1 MNRRFK
7 KMIAIVSAIAMVVCS
22 VTVYNTS
29 SVNASGSATVDGIIY
44 TVTDGDTD
52 IVEFTCQGI
61 FDSARIHF
69 AWGTALD
76 ADTITATVNGEDVA
90 VDGKNAN
97 GMFIP
102 LSEVSDLGEGE
113 YSIVVTGTSQE
124 DPEKTLTGNATL
136 KIESQGET
144 TTRDPSVVNWI
155 DLGQGYSYDDSTTA
169 SIVNIQQPGFATEL
183 GIYMTVPAGISE
195 VSINGDTS
203 GGSAVQ
209 GAGVVIYLSA
219 LVLKTNEVVITY
231 AGGTATVKIA
241 NANGVDASETT
252 TPEETTSSDEETTPE
267 ETTSADEETTPEE
280 TTSADEETIDP
291 SEITEWTLVTGSSNI
306 YYNIYDNEAKV
317 SVKPQ
322 IEMID
327 GKNTVYTG
335 FSLPGPLNRVVI
347 NGVDVAEEDMPDG
360 SFIRL
365 FVEKLTEEYYTIVV
379 YDHYGT
385 ESVTILLK
393 VEEEPETTTAA
404 PVADDTE
411 ILLNTQFIGA
421 DNWNHDNMISFTD
434 NGDGSMS
441 CVVEEKTGG
450 ATYSTQLVQNGITLE
465 EGKWYVAKY
474 TVSSDVDKNF
484 RLLIQ
489 SDGNAGGDWSEF
501 GGLVTSVKAG
511 QEVEVTLKFQATK
524 TANGNA
530 LYGIMMGYIDE
541 TNSAEAN
548 VTVKSVSLKGYSAE
562 PEVETGSVVVKEPEQ
577 EDYKVTVDNE
587 KVSVVDNKVTL
598 GDAAYGYFCDGKM
611 YAPNSEVTVEA
622 DMAFTSVKE
631 LSVSMANGAG
641 IRYIGTAGI
650 RFQSSIVSDNM
661 DAVASD
667 AITEGTLIT
676 ASDIYEAKGE
686 ELTLTSDY
694 TKLNVT
700 NSGWY
705 NETVGTYCGSICD
718 VVESNYIRNFTAR
731 AYVTI
736 NYENSDAV
744 TVYSSMGP
752 VRSIS
757 QVASAVKA
765 AGYAG
770 IAEEYKSTI
779 DSFIK

>member
-1 MNRRFK
+1 
-7 KMIAIVSAIAMVVCS
+7 MIAIVSAIAMVVCS

-52 IVEFTCQGI
+52 IVGFTCQGI

-124 DPEKTLTGNATL
+124 DPKKTLTGNATL

-144 TTRDPSVVNWI
+144 TTRDPS
-155 DLGQGYSYDDSTTA
+155 
-169 SIVNIQQPGFATEL
+169 
-183 GIYMTVPAGISE
+183 
-195 VSINGDTS
+195 
-203 GGSAVQ
+203 
-209 GAGVVIYLSA
+209 
-219 LVLKTNEVVITY
+219 
-231 AGGTATVKIA
+231 
-241 NANGVDASETT
+241 
-252 TPEETTSSDEETTPE
+252 
-267 ETTSADEETTPEE
+267 
-280 TTSADEETIDP
+280 
-291 SEITEWTLVTGSSNI
+291 EITEWTPVTGSSNI

-327 GKNTVYTG
+327 GKNTVYTALSLAAT
-335 FSLPGPLNRVVI
+335 FSRVVI

-360 SFIRL
+360 AFIRL
-365 FVEKLTEEYYTIVV
+365 FVEKLTEEYYTVVV

-404 PVADDTE
+404 PVPDDTE

-421 DNWNHDNMISFTD
+421 DNWNHDNMISSTD

-441 CVVEEKTGG
+441 CVVEEKAGG
-450 ATYSTQLVQNGITLE
+450 ETYSTQLVQNGITLE

-511 QEVEVTLKFQATK
+511 QEVEVTLKFQASK
-524 TANGNA
+524 AANGNA
-530 LYGIMMGYIDE
+530 LYGILMGYIDA
-541 TNSAEAN
+541 TASAEAN
-548 VTVKSVSLKGYSAE
+548 VTVKAVSLKEYSTE

-587 KVSVVDNKVTL
+587 
-598 GDAAYGYFCDGKM
+598 
-611 YAPNSEVTVEA
+611 
-622 DMAFTSVKE
+622 
-631 LSVSMANGAG
+631 
-641 IRYIGTAGI
+641 
-650 RFQSSIVSDNM
+650 
-661 DAVASD
+661 
-667 AITEGTLIT
+667 
-676 ASDIYEAKGE
+676 
-686 ELTLTSDY
+686 
-694 TKLNVT
+694 
-700 NSGWY
+700 
-705 NETVGTYCGSICD
+705 
-718 VVESNYIRNFTAR
+718 
-731 AYVTI
+731 
-736 NYENSDAV
+736 
-744 TVYSSMGP
+744 
-752 VRSIS
+752 
-757 QVASAVKA
+757 
-765 AGYAG
+765 
-770 IAEEYKSTI
+770 
-779 DSFIK
+779 

>member
-1 MNRRFK
+1 
-7 KMIAIVSAIAMVVCS
+7 MIAIVSAIAMVVCS

-52 IVEFTCQGI
+52 IVGFTCQGI

-124 DPEKTLTGNATL
+124 DPKKTLTGNATL

-144 TTRDPSVVNWI
+144 TTRDPS
-155 DLGQGYSYDDSTTA
+155 
-169 SIVNIQQPGFATEL
+169 
-183 GIYMTVPAGISE
+183 
-195 VSINGDTS
+195 
-203 GGSAVQ
+203 
-209 GAGVVIYLSA
+209 
-219 LVLKTNEVVITY
+219 
-231 AGGTATVKIA
+231 
-241 NANGVDASETT
+241 
-252 TPEETTSSDEETTPE
+252 
-267 ETTSADEETTPEE
+267 
-280 TTSADEETIDP
+280 
-291 SEITEWTLVTGSSNI
+291 EITEWTPVTGSSNI

-322 IEMID
+322 IEMIE
-327 GKNTVYTG
+327 GKNTVYTALSLAAT
-335 FSLPGPLNRVVI
+335 FSRVVI

-360 SFIRL
+360 AFIRL
-365 FVEKLTEEYYTIVV
+365 FVEKLTEEYYTVVV

-404 PVADDTE
+404 PVPDDTE

-421 DNWNHDNMISFTD
+421 DNWNHDNMISSTD

-441 CVVEEKTGG
+441 CVVEEKAGG
-450 ATYSTQLVQNGITLE
+450 ETYSTQLVQNGITLE

-511 QEVEVTLKFQATK
+511 QEVEVTLKFQASK
-524 TANGNA
+524 AANGNA
-530 LYGIMMGYIDE
+530 LYGILMGYIDA
-541 TNSAEAN
+541 TASAEAN
-548 VTVKSVSLKGYSAE
+548 VTVKAVSLKGYSTE

-587 KVSVVDNKVTL
+587 EVSVVDNKVTL

-611 YAPNSEVTVEA
+611 YAPNSEVTVET
-622 DMAFTSVKE
+622 DMVFTSVNE
-631 LSVSMANGAG
+631 LSVTMADGAG

-650 RFQSSIVSDNM
+650 RFQSTVLSDNM
-661 DAVASD
+661 DAVASN

-676 ASDIYEAKGE
+676 ANDIYEAKGTD
-686 ELTLTSDY
+686 LTLTSDY
-694 TKLNVT
+694 TKLDVV

-705 NETVGTYCGSICD
+705 QDTVGTYCGSICD

-736 NYENSDAV
+736 NYENGDAV

-765 AGYAG
+765 AGYIG
-770 IAEEYKSTI
+770 IAEEYQSTI

>member
-7 KMIAIVSAIAMVVCS
+7 KMVAVVCAIAMVVCS
-22 VTVYNTS
+22 VTVYNAS

-44 TVTDGDTD
+44 TVTDGETN
-52 IVEFTCQGI
+52 IVGFTCQGI

-76 ADTITATVNGEDVA
+76 VDTITATVNGEAVT

-113 YSIVVTGTSQE
+113 YPIVVTGTSQE

-136 KIESQGET
+136 KIEEEGET
-144 TTRDPSVVNWI
+144 TTRDPSVVNWV
-155 DLGQGYSYDDSTTA
+155 DLGQGFSYDDSTTA
-169 SIVNIQQPGFATEL
+169 SIINIQQPGFATEL
-183 GIYMTVPAGISE
+183 GVYMTVPAGISE
-195 VSINGDTS
+195 VSINGNTS

-231 AGGTATVKIA
+231 AGGTSTVKIA
-241 NANGVDASETT
+241 NANGVEASETT
-252 TPEETTSSDEETTPE
+252 TPVETSSTEPTTPSETTTPQQQ
-267 ETTSADEETTPEE
+267 
-280 TTSADEETIDP
+280 ETIDP
-291 SEITEWTLVTGSSNI
+291 STVEDWTPVTGSSNI

-322 IEMID
+322 IEVIE
-327 GKNTVYTG
+327 GKNTVYTALSLAAT
-335 FSLPGPLNRVVI
+335 FSRVVI
-347 NGVDVAEEDMPDG
+347 NGVDVEEANMPDG
-360 SFIRL
+360 AFLRL
-365 FVEKLTEEYYTIVV
+365 FVENLTEEYYTVVV

-393 VEEEPETTTAA
+393 VEEEPETTTAT

-421 DNWNHDNMISFTD
+421 DNWNNDNMISFTD

-450 ATYSTQLVQNGITLE
+450 ETYSTQLVQNGITLE

-524 TANGNA
+524 AANGNA
-530 LYGIMMGYIDE
+530 LYGIMMGYIDA
-541 TNSAEAN
+541 TASAEAN

-562 PEVETGSVVVKEPEQ
+562 PEVETGSVVKEPEK
-577 EDYKVTVDNE
+577 EDYQVTVDNE
-587 KVSVVDNKVTL
+587 EVSVVGNKVTL
-598 GDAAYGYFCDGKM
+598 GDAAYGYYCDGKM

-631 LSVSMANGAG
+631 LSVSMADGAG

-650 RFQSSIVSDNM
+650 RFQSTVLSDNM
-661 DAVASD
+661 EAVASD

-676 ASDIYEAKGE
+676 ANDIYEAKGTD
-686 ELTLTSDY
+686 LTLTSDY
-694 TKLNVT
+694 TKLNVV

-705 NETVGTYCGSICD
+705 KDTVGTYCGSICN

-736 NYENSDAV
+736 NYENGEAV
-744 TVYSSMGP
+744 TVYSNMGP

-765 AGYAG
+765 AGYTG

>member
-22 VTVYNTS
+22 VTVSNMNTAS
-29 SVNASGSATVDGIIY
+29 ADDYSTLTYTQVGTTNYYVAANNDEFPFQLLEDQGTQMLIIPQVASGTKPIWPDFSN
-44 TVTDGDTD
+44 VT
-52 IVEFTCQGI
+52 
-61 FDSARIHF
+61 
-69 AWGTALD
+69 L
-76 ADTITATVNGEDVA
+76 NGEEFAYGAGAGIYIPYSSLKDNAYNVFQATSA
-90 VDGKNAN
+90 VDSHVFQIIIKA
-97 GMFIP
+97 
-102 LSEVSDLGEGE
+102 
-113 YSIVVTGTSQE
+113 GT
-124 DPEKTLTGNATL
+124 PE
-136 KIESQGET
+136 EGET
-144 TTRDPSVVNWI
+144 TTVDP
-155 DLGQGYSYDDSTTA
+155 
-169 SIVNIQQPGFATEL
+169 
-183 GIYMTVPAGISE
+183 
-195 VSINGDTS
+195 
-203 GGSAVQ
+203 
-209 GAGVVIYLSA
+209 
-219 LVLKTNEVVITY
+219 
-231 AGGTATVKIA
+231 
-241 NANGVDASETT
+241 DAPT
-252 TPEETTSSDEETTPE
+252 TPG
-267 ETTSADEETTPEE
+267 
-280 TTSADEETIDP
+280 ETIDP
-291 SEITEWTLVTGSSNI
+291 SEITEWTPVTGSNNI
-306 YYNIYDNEAKV
+306 YYNIYDNADKV
-317 SVKPQ
+317 VVKPQ

-327 GKNTVYTG
+327 GKNTVYTALSLAAT
-335 FSLPGPLNRVVI
+335 FSRVVI
-347 NGVDVAEEDMPDG
+347 NGVDVEEANMPDG
-360 SFIRL
+360 AFLRL
-365 FVEKLTEEYYTIVV
+365 FVENLTEEYYTVVV

-404 PVADDTE
+404 PVPDDTE

-421 DNWNHDNMISFTD
+421 DNWNHDNMISSTD

-441 CVVEEKTGG
+441 CVVEEKAGG
-450 ATYSTQLVQNGITLE
+450 ETYSTQLVQNGITLE

-524 TANGNA
+524 AANGNA
-530 LYGIMMGYIDE
+530 LYGILMGYIDA
-541 TNSAEAN
+541 TASAEAN
-548 VTVKSVSLKGYSAE
+548 VTVKAVSLKGYSTE

-587 KVSVVDNKVTL
+587 EVSVVDNKVTL

>member
-1 MNRRFK
+1 
-7 KMIAIVSAIAMVVCS
+7 MIAIVSAIAMVVCS

-52 IVEFTCQGI
+52 IVGFTCQGI

-124 DPEKTLTGNATL
+124 DPKKTLTGNATL

-144 TTRDPSVVNWI
+144 TTRDPS
-155 DLGQGYSYDDSTTA
+155 
-169 SIVNIQQPGFATEL
+169 
-183 GIYMTVPAGISE
+183 
-195 VSINGDTS
+195 
-203 GGSAVQ
+203 
-209 GAGVVIYLSA
+209 
-219 LVLKTNEVVITY
+219 
-231 AGGTATVKIA
+231 
-241 NANGVDASETT
+241 
-252 TPEETTSSDEETTPE
+252 
-267 ETTSADEETTPEE
+267 
-280 TTSADEETIDP
+280 
-291 SEITEWTLVTGSSNI
+291 EITEWTPVTGSSNI

-327 GKNTVYTG
+327 GKNTVYTALSLAAT
-335 FSLPGPLNRVVI
+335 FSRVVI

-360 SFIRL
+360 AFIRL
-365 FVEKLTEEYYTIVV
+365 FVEKLTEEYYTVVV

-404 PVADDTE
+404 PVPDDTE

-421 DNWNHDNMISFTD
+421 DNWNHDNMISSTD

-441 CVVEEKTGG
+441 CVVEEKAGG
-450 ATYSTQLVQNGITLE
+450 ETYSTQLVQNGITLE

-511 QEVEVTLKFQATK
+511 QEVEVTLKFQDSKA
-524 TANGNA
+524 ANGNA
-530 LYGIMMGYIDE
+530 LYGILMGYIDA
-541 TNSAEAN
+541 TASAEAN
-548 VTVKSVSLKGYSAE
+548 VTVKAVSLKGYSTE

-587 KVSVVDNKVTL
+587 EVSVVDNKVTL

-611 YAPNSEVTVEA
+611 YAPNSEVTVET
-622 DMAFTSVKE
+622 DMVFTSVNE
-631 LSVSMANGAG
+631 LSVTMADGAG

-650 RFQSSIVSDNM
+650 RFQSTVLSDNM
-661 DAVASD
+661 DAVASN

-676 ASDIYEAKGE
+676 ANDIYEAKGTD
-686 ELTLTSDY
+686 LTLTSDY
-694 TKLNVT
+694 TKLDVV

-705 NETVGTYCGSICD
+705 QDTVGTYCGSICD

-736 NYENSDAV
+736 NYENGDAV

-765 AGYAG
+765 AGYIG
-770 IAEEYKSTI
+770 IAEEYQSTI

>member
-1 MNRRFK
+1 
-7 KMIAIVSAIAMVVCS
+7 MIAIVSAIAMVVCS

-52 IVEFTCQGI
+52 IVGFTCQGI

-124 DPEKTLTGNATL
+124 DPKKTLTGNATL

-144 TTRDPSVVNWI
+144 TTRDPS
-155 DLGQGYSYDDSTTA
+155 
-169 SIVNIQQPGFATEL
+169 
-183 GIYMTVPAGISE
+183 
-195 VSINGDTS
+195 
-203 GGSAVQ
+203 
-209 GAGVVIYLSA
+209 
-219 LVLKTNEVVITY
+219 
-231 AGGTATVKIA
+231 
-241 NANGVDASETT
+241 
-252 TPEETTSSDEETTPE
+252 
-267 ETTSADEETTPEE
+267 
-280 TTSADEETIDP
+280 
-291 SEITEWTLVTGSSNI
+291 EITEWTPVTGSSNI

-327 GKNTVYTG
+327 GKNTVYTALSLAAT
-335 FSLPGPLNRVVI
+335 FSRVVI

-360 SFIRL
+360 AFIRL
-365 FVEKLTEEYYTIVV
+365 FVEKLTEEYYTVVV

-404 PVADDTE
+404 PVPDDTE

-421 DNWNHDNMISFTD
+421 DNWNHDNMISSTD

-441 CVVEEKTGG
+441 CVVEEKAGG
-450 ATYSTQLVQNGITLE
+450 ETYSTQLVQNGITLE

-511 QEVEVTLKFQATK
+511 QEVEVTLKFQASK
-524 TANGNA
+524 AANGNA
-530 LYGIMMGYIDE
+530 LYGILMGYIDA
-541 TNSAEAN
+541 TASAEAN
-548 VTVKSVSLKGYSAE
+548 VTVKAVSLKGYSTE

-587 KVSVVDNKVTL
+587 EVSVVDNKVTL

-611 YAPNSEVTVEA
+611 YAPNSEVTVET
-622 DMAFTSVKE
+622 DMVFTSVNE
-631 LSVSMANGAG
+631 LSVTMADGAG

-650 RFQSSIVSDNM
+650 RFQSTVLSDNM
-661 DAVASD
+661 DAVASN

-676 ASDIYEAKGE
+676 ANDIYEAKGTD
-686 ELTLTSDY
+686 LTLTSDY
-694 TKLNVT
+694 TKLDVV

-705 NETVGTYCGSICD
+705 QDTVGTYCGSICD

-736 NYENSDAV
+736 NYENGDAV

-765 AGYAG
+765 AGYIG
-770 IAEEYKSTI
+770 IAEEYQSTI

>member
-22 VTVYNTS
+22 VTVSNMNTAS
-29 SVNASGSATVDGIIY
+29 ADDYSTLTYTQVGTTNYYVAANNDEFPFQRLEDKGTQMLIIPQVASGTKPIWPDFSN
-44 TVTDGDTD
+44 VT
-52 IVEFTCQGI
+52 
-61 FDSARIHF
+61 
-69 AWGTALD
+69 L
-76 ADTITATVNGEDVA
+76 NGEEFAYEKGAGIYIPYSSLKD
-90 VDGKNAN
+90 NAYN
-97 GMFIP
+97 VFQATSGAENPHVFQI
-102 LSEVSDLGEGE
+102 
-113 YSIVVTGTSQE
+113 IIKAGT
-124 DPEKTLTGNATL
+124 PE
-136 KIESQGET
+136 EGET
-144 TTRDPSVVNWI
+144 TTVDP
-155 DLGQGYSYDDSTTA
+155 DAPTTTPA
-169 SIVNIQQPGFATEL
+169 PTTTTEL
-183 GIYMTVPAGISE
+183 QAPSAPARL
-195 VSINGDTS
+195 VANIND
-203 GGSAVQ
+203 
-209 GAGVVIYLSA
+209 
-219 LVLKTNEVVITY
+219 LKTNYTIAFANVAGATSYKFYLDGAYKKNITNGGIVTIEELGLE
-231 AGGTATVKIA
+231 AGRTYMFGVSAVNAAGESDISTVQVTVPSAEEQTTAEPTSS
-241 NANGVDASETT
+241 DETT
-252 TPEETTSSDEETTPE
+252 TPG
-267 ETTSADEETTPEE
+267 
-280 TTSADEETIDP
+280 ETIDP
-291 SEITEWTLVTGSSNI
+291 SEITEWTPVTGSSNI

-335 FSLPGPLNRVVI
+335 FSLAGPLSRVVI

-360 SFIRL
+360 AFIRL
-365 FVEKLTEEYYTIVV
+365 FVEKLTEEYYTVVV

-393 VEEEPETTTAA
+393 VEAPLEPDATKKVE
-404 PVADDTE
+404 DTS
-411 ILLNTQFIGA
+411 IDPDT
-421 DNWNHDNMISFTD
+421 IS
-434 NGDGSMS
+434 
-441 CVVEEKTGG
+441 EW
-450 ATYSTQLVQNGITLE
+450 TQLSGTSVNGS
-465 EGKWYVAKY
+465 
-474 TVSSDVDKNF
+474 TVYASSVENM
-484 RLLIQ
+484 
-489 SDGNAGGDWSEF
+489 GNAGLRGF
-501 GGLVTSVKAG
+501 YN
-511 QEVEVTLKFQATK
+511 
-524 TANGNA
+524 NGNPDWNRVNTA
-530 LYGIMMGYIDE
+530 FKDLAVFGF
-541 TNSAEAN
+541 
-548 VTVKSVSLKGYSAE
+548 VT
-562 PEVETGSVVVKEPEQ
+562 TGSNASSIIIGDTEYINAKDARNTQVYIGSDCVYINQSLVEAQAGETKYFTITAVGSNVAPFVIKVVGPEPAPT
-577 EDYKVTVDNE
+577 YTVTVDGE
-587 KVSVVDNKVTL
+587 PAEMSGDKVTL

-641 IRYIGTAGI
+641 IRYIGIAGI

>member
-1 MNRRFK
+1 
-7 KMIAIVSAIAMVVCS
+7 MIAIVSAIAMVVCS

-52 IVEFTCQGI
+52 IVGFTCQGI

-124 DPEKTLTGNATL
+124 DPKKTLTGNATL

-144 TTRDPSVVNWI
+144 TTRDPS
-155 DLGQGYSYDDSTTA
+155 
-169 SIVNIQQPGFATEL
+169 
-183 GIYMTVPAGISE
+183 
-195 VSINGDTS
+195 
-203 GGSAVQ
+203 
-209 GAGVVIYLSA
+209 
-219 LVLKTNEVVITY
+219 
-231 AGGTATVKIA
+231 
-241 NANGVDASETT
+241 
-252 TPEETTSSDEETTPE
+252 
-267 ETTSADEETTPEE
+267 
-280 TTSADEETIDP
+280 
-291 SEITEWTLVTGSSNI
+291 EITEWTPVTGSSNI

-327 GKNTVYTG
+327 GKNTVYTALSLAAT
-335 FSLPGPLNRVVI
+335 FSRVVI

-360 SFIRL
+360 AFIRL
-365 FVEKLTEEYYTIVV
+365 FVEKLTEEYYTVVV

-404 PVADDTE
+404 PVPDDTE

-421 DNWNHDNMISFTD
+421 DNWNHDNMISSTD

-441 CVVEEKTGG
+441 CVVEEKAGG
-450 ATYSTQLVQNGITLE
+450 ETYSTQLVQNGITLE

-511 QEVEVTLKFQATK
+511 QEVEVTLKFQASK
-524 TANGNA
+524 AANGNA
-530 LYGIMMGYIDE
+530 LYGILMGYIDA
-541 TNSAEAN
+541 TASAEAN
-548 VTVKSVSLKGYSAE
+548 VTVKAVSLKEYSTE

-587 KVSVVDNKVTL
+587 EVSVVDNKVTL

-676 ASDIYEAKGE
+676 ASDIYEAKGTD
-686 ELTLTSDY
+686 LTLTSDY
-694 TKLNVT
+694 TKLDVV

-705 NETVGTYCGSICD
+705 KNNTGTYCGSICN

-736 NYENSDAV
+736 NYVNSDAV
-744 TVYSSMGP
+744 TVYSDMGP

-757 QVASAVKA
+757 QVATAVKN

>member
-1 MNRRFK
+1 
-7 KMIAIVSAIAMVVCS
+7 MIAIVSAIAMVVCS

-52 IVEFTCQGI
+52 IVGFTCQGI

-124 DPEKTLTGNATL
+124 DPKKTLTGNATL

-144 TTRDPSVVNWI
+144 TTRDPS
-155 DLGQGYSYDDSTTA
+155 
-169 SIVNIQQPGFATEL
+169 
-183 GIYMTVPAGISE
+183 
-195 VSINGDTS
+195 
-203 GGSAVQ
+203 
-209 GAGVVIYLSA
+209 
-219 LVLKTNEVVITY
+219 
-231 AGGTATVKIA
+231 
-241 NANGVDASETT
+241 
-252 TPEETTSSDEETTPE
+252 
-267 ETTSADEETTPEE
+267 
-280 TTSADEETIDP
+280 
-291 SEITEWTLVTGSSNI
+291 EITEWTPVTGSSNI

-327 GKNTVYTG
+327 GKNTVYTALSLAAT
-335 FSLPGPLNRVVI
+335 FSRVVI

-360 SFIRL
+360 AFIRL
-365 FVEKLTEEYYTIVV
+365 FVEKLTEEYYTVVV

-404 PVADDTE
+404 PVPDDTE

-421 DNWNHDNMISFTD
+421 DNWNHDNMISSTD

-441 CVVEEKTGG
+441 CVVEEKAGG
-450 ATYSTQLVQNGITLE
+450 ETYSTQLVQNGITLE

-530 LYGIMMGYIDE
+530 LYGIMMGYIDA
-541 TNSAEAN
+541 TASAEAN
-548 VTVKSVSLKGYSAE
+548 VTVKAVSLKGYSTE

-587 KVSVVDNKVTL
+587 EVSVVDNKVTL
-598 GDAAYGYFCDGKM
+598 GNAAYGYFCDGKM
-611 YAPNSEVTVEA
+611 YAPNSEVTVET
-622 DMAFTSVKE
+622 DMVFTSVNE
-631 LSVSMANGAG
+631 LSVTMADGAG

-650 RFQSSIVSDNM
+650 RFQSTVLSDNM
-661 DAVASD
+661 DAVASN

-676 ASDIYEAKGE
+676 ANDIYEAKGTD
-686 ELTLTSDY
+686 LTLTSDY
-694 TKLNVT
+694 TKLDVV

-705 NETVGTYCGSICD
+705 QDTVGTYCGSICD

-736 NYENSDAV
+736 NYENGDAV

-765 AGYAG
+765 AGYIG
-770 IAEEYKSTI
+770 IAEEYQSTI

>member
-22 VTVYNTS
+22 VTVSNMNTAS
-29 SVNASGSATVDGIIY
+29 ADDYSTLTYTQVGTTNYYVAANNDEFPFQLLEDQGTQMLIIPQVASGTKPIWPDFSN
-44 TVTDGDTD
+44 VT
-52 IVEFTCQGI
+52 
-61 FDSARIHF
+61 
-69 AWGTALD
+69 L
-76 ADTITATVNGEDVA
+76 NGEEFAYGAGAGIYIPYSSLKDNAYNVFQATSA
-90 VDGKNAN
+90 VDSHVFQIIIKA
-97 GMFIP
+97 
-102 LSEVSDLGEGE
+102 
-113 YSIVVTGTSQE
+113 GT
-124 DPEKTLTGNATL
+124 PE
-136 KIESQGET
+136 EGET
-144 TTRDPSVVNWI
+144 TTVDP
-155 DLGQGYSYDDSTTA
+155 DAPTTTPA
-169 SIVNIQQPGFATEL
+169 PTTTTEL
-183 GIYMTVPAGISE
+183 QAPSAPAGL
-195 VSINGDTS
+195 VANIND
-203 GGSAVQ
+203 
-209 GAGVVIYLSA
+209 
-219 LVLKTNEVVITY
+219 LKTNYTIAFANVAGATSYKFYLDGAYKKDITNGGIVTIEELGLE
-231 AGGTATVKIA
+231 AGQTYMFGVSAVNAAGESDISTVQVTVPSAEEQTTAEPTSS
-241 NANGVDASETT
+241 DETT
-252 TPEETTSSDEETTPE
+252 TPG
-267 ETTSADEETTPEE
+267 
-280 TTSADEETIDP
+280 ETIDP
-291 SEITEWTLVTGSSNI
+291 SEITEWTPVTGSSNI

-327 GKNTVYTG
+327 GKNTVYTALSLAAT
-335 FSLPGPLNRVVI
+335 FSRVVI
-347 NGVDVAEEDMPDG
+347 NGVDVEEANMPDG
-360 SFIRL
+360 AFLRL
-365 FVEKLTEEYYTIVV
+365 FVENLTEEYYTVVV

-404 PVADDTE
+404 PVPDDTE

-421 DNWNHDNMISFTD
+421 DNWNHDNMISSTD

-441 CVVEEKTGG
+441 CVVEEKAGG
-450 ATYSTQLVQNGITLE
+450 ETYSTQLVQNGITLE

-511 QEVEVTLKFQATK
+511 QEVEVTLKFQASK
-524 TANGNA
+524 AANGNA
-530 LYGIMMGYIDE
+530 LYGILMGYIDA
-541 TNSAEAN
+541 TASAEAN
-548 VTVKSVSLKGYSAE
+548 VTVKAVSLKGYSTE

-587 KVSVVDNKVTL
+587 EVSVVDNKVTL